1 MEVGMRIFAVVTMAG
16 VLALAGCPPSP
27 SILERP
33 TTPDRA
39 KLGEW
44 VIATPPQG
52 AGAGSGGVVVAD
64 EPGEWK
70 YTVPSNVTQVTRR
83 MADWDRISLYMG
95 AARAME
101 EPFMVI
107 TVGGERAS
115 HAETETTKYKVTGKR
130 EYVMNGNIAK
140 EWTGQTST
148 GAGFCELIVRRP
160 GTAGE
165 TGEVCHALATARDED
180 EQKVALAIL
189 GSITWETAGK

>member
-1 MEVGMRIFAVVTMAG
+1 MRIFAAVGLAG

-27 SILERP
+27 SILEKP

-39 KLGEW
+39 KLGAW
-44 VIATPPQG
+44 VIEVKPG
-52 AGAGSGGVVVAD
+52 GGGGGSGGVVITD
-64 EPGEWK
+64 EPGVWK
-70 YTVPSNVTQVTRR
+70 FTVPTNVTQVTRK
-83 MADWDRISLYMG
+83 MEDWDRISLYRGPTRTMG
-95 AARAME
+95 
-101 EPFMVI
+101 EPFVVV
-107 TVGGERAS
+107 TVGGERVS
-115 HAETETTKYKVTGKR
+115 HAETETTKYKVQGKR

-180 EQKVALAIL
+180 EQKVALGIL
-189 GSITWETAGK
+189 GSIVWETEGK